1 MNFLSFLFSKTFLK
15 NLLIA
20 LSLGVILFIAV
31 FIWLKAFTHHGQAIT
46 VPDLT
51 GLTSEEVKIITT
63 SKDLRF
69 EITDSIF
76 FRELPRGTVV
86 KQNPKPGSKV
96 KENRRIYLT
105 LNAVNPEMVSM
116 PNLTGVTL
124 RQSRPTLESYGLVL
138 GKISYKPHL
147 AINLVLEQTI
157 DGRSITPGSLI
168 PKGSAIDLV
177 LGMGLSN
184 ETTELPDLIGYNLY
198 FAREILADRYLNT
211 GAIIYDETIVNDKDT
226 ANAFI
231 WRQRPDYQ
239 DGGRLQLGAN
249 IDIWLSVDSTK
260 LPGKVADETELS
272 DN

>member
-20 LSLGVILFIAV
+20 LSIGLILFISV
-31 FIWLKAFTHHGQAIT
+31 FIWLRVFTHHGQAIT

-51 GLTSEEVKIITT
+51 GLTNEEVKIITN

-76 FRELPRGTVV
+76 FKELPRGTVV

-105 LNAVNPEMVSM
+105 MNAVNPEMVSM

-124 RQSRPTLESYGLVL
+124 RQSRTTLESYGLTL
-138 GKISYKPHL
+138 GKITYKPHL
-147 AINLVLEQTI
+147 AVNLVLEQAI
-157 DGRSITPGSLI
+157 DGRSIQPGVLI
-168 PKGSAIDLV
+168 PKGSDIDLV

-184 ETTELPDLIGYNLY
+184 ETTELPDLIGFNLY

-211 GAIIYDETIVNDKDT
+211 GAIIYDETIVNDRDT

-231 WRQRPDYQ
+231 WKQRPDYQ
-239 DGGRLQLGAN
+239 GGGRLHLGAN
-249 IDIWLSVDSTK
+249 IDLWLSVDSTK
-260 LPGKVADETELS
+260 MPGQVADDQIS
-272 DN
+272 GDN